1 VRASRYS
8 SDAYLVLDRELFS
21 FSGADCGKIGT
32 SYQAFQTQ
40 TTPCN
45 QAPGSCLEGQL
56 RDYAGKPEHTL
67 SSHGLEQR
75 FGMSRVEREVRSQQ
89 NTVVR
94 VEVEAGQVRY
104 IRSIAKIKIVEK
116 WYEPERSGTRR
127 EIGVLVVVVGN

>member
-1 VRASRYS
+1 
-8 SDAYLVLDRELFS
+8 
-21 FSGADCGKIGT
+21 
-32 SYQAFQTQ
+32 
-40 TTPCN
+40 
-45 QAPGSCLEGQL
+45 
-56 RDYAGKPEHTL
+56 
-67 SSHGLEQR
+67 
-75 FGMSRVEREVRSQQ
+75 MSRVEREVRSQQ